1 MINKKAR
8 RRETSREGRKFNSE
22 KGKKRTRKRNKK
34 EKYHHDIMV
43 MMILVVVVVV
53 VVVVIE
59 VRIKGCNKVEF
70 MAPKGSETRTS
81 LTSFFYLTFT

>member
-43 MMILVVVVVV
+43 MMILVLV

-81 LTSFFYLTFT
+81 LTSFFYLTLT

>member
-43 MMILVVVVVV
+43 MMILVLV

-70 MAPKGSETRTS
+70 MDPKGSETRTS
-81 LTSFFYLTFT
+81 FTSFFYLTFT

>member
-1 MINKKAR
+1 MKVRKE
-8 RRETSREGRKFNSE
+8 ETE
-22 KGKKRTRKRNKK
+22 TNKK
-34 EKYHHDIMV
+34 EKYHNDIMT
-43 MMILVVVVVV
+43 LVVVVV

-81 LTSFFYLTFT
+81 LTSFFYLTLT